1 MPPVSAQPRDE
12 VAQVGVT
19 VDHPARRRVRIP
31 FVVAAV
37 VKGNPLPIEGVRVP
51 LQALKGLPG
60 QGDQPLSESG
70 GGEGEEHERGEYK
83 SRAFAE
89 RHQRKPFSSTPGG
102 GA

>member
-1 MPPVSAQPRDE
+1 MPPILAQPRDE

-19 VDHPARRRVRIP
+19 VDHPARCRVRIP

-60 QGDQPLSESG
+60 QGDQALSESG
-70 GGEGEEHERGEYK
+70 GGEGEEHDKGEYK

-89 RHQRKPFSSTPGG
+89 LLQHKPF
-102 GA
+102 